1 MHNFSQDSQKV
12 ITHLESQL
20 NLIKTGRANPAI
32 LDTVMVMAWG
42 SRSPLNQVATVS
54 VADATMLIVKPYDRS
69 LMKDIEKGIVEAGL
83 GINPIVDSEVIRL
96 PIPPL
101 TEETRKTFVKKAKD
115 IVEEGRIA
123 LRQSRVTAKQL
134 LEKMKSDKLLTED
147 QLESEEKKLQI
158 EVDKMNEKIEE
169 MLKAKEQSLLQ
180 I

>member
-42 SRSPLNQVATVS
+42 SRSPLNQVANVS